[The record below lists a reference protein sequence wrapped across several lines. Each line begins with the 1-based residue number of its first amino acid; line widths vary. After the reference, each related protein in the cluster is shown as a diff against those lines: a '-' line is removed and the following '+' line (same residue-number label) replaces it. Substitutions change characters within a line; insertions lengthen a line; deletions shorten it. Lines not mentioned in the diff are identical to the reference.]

1 MNDQGEIFGEYVA
14 SRLAEFADLLTSG
27 QRELVRSL
35 YIDQHATPRL
45 VDPPAR
51 THPPTPVI
59 QGRAVDKFIVDEI
72 SQIFAST
79 TWEPAPEVTLAD
91 VVRAAHELEGL
102 PKLPEKIK
110 LTSGE
115 WETVKAHVPR
125 APDWGPDRSAAW
137 VWGVP
142 VELVDDPE
150 ESDLRRW
157 YR

>member
-1 MNDQGEIFGEYVA
+1 MNDQAQNVGEYVA
-14 SRLAEFADLLTSG
+14 SRLADFADLELAPG
-27 QRELVRSL
+27 QRELVRSMCM
-35 YIDQHATPRL
+35 HGTPRL
-45 VDPPAR
+45 VDPAR
-51 THPPTPVI
+51 AHPPTPVI
-59 QGRAVDKFIVDEI
+59 QGRAVDMFIVDEI
-72 SQIFAST
+72 SKIFAST
-79 TWEPAPEVTLAD
+79 TLEPAPEVTLAD

-137 VWGVP
+137 VSGVP

-157 YR
+157 SR